1 MAKSFLTPKQLEVLK
16 LRGRGYT
23 QEEISRKL
31 RTTRENVTITE
42 KRAREN
48 VERARATIE
57 AFDML
62 DPVEMKVG
70 AGAEIFDIPKAIFRE
85 ADRHEIK
92 VLHNTTSLIGII
104 RRKLGAKISS
114 NRVAE
119 GFKVLILRSGKVKFP
134 NLG

>member
-62 DPVEMKVG
+62 DPIEMKVG
-70 AGAEIFDIPKAIFRE
+70 AGAEIFGVPKAIFKE
-85 ADRHEIK
+85 ADRHGIK
-92 VLHNTTSLIGII
+92 ILHNTTSLVGIM
-104 RRKLGAKISS
+104 RRKLGAKISG
-114 NRVAE
+114 NRVSE
-119 GFKVLILRSGKVKFP
+119 EFKVLILRNGKVRFAE
-134 NLG
+134 